1 MTSRSG
7 RLLATALAVLMAFA
21 PRSAAL
27 VSFDDGKQKIYLN
40 AGATVTED
48 SNVFMS
54 SEHRRDLIYGT

>member
-1 MTSRSG
+1 MLFRS
-7 RLLATALAVLMAFA
+7 
-21 PRSAAL
+21 